1 MTSKSFSSKGLLWDT
16 MRRNLWALVLS
27 GVGFFL
33 SLLLPVMMQVQ
44 TTLANRADW
53 LKNLSQAQVDQNWQ
67 ISMDTLAELLG
78 SGNIFV
84 KAALVVMAVVSGV
97 ALFAYLHARQKVDFY
112 HSLPISRTR
121 LFANNF
127 LTGICCTFST
137 HLIVYALTIACT
149 CALGCG
155 EAVRWNE
162 IGGTLL
168 CSVIVFLLLYAL
180 TVLTTVVCGNT
191 IITLLLLA
199 WVFFSP
205 MLVYMLKNGVMN
217 HFYTTYVANGSMTG
231 IWGSAF
237 VLSPLLNFFRLHGV
251 TLRTYDAVTG
261 LPETSSALGL
271 LIGYLI
277 AAVVVTA
284 LALFLF
290 RIRKSERAGTA
301 LAFIPAK
308 LPVKV
313 YMCLVMGVAFGIVF
327 QVIAGSF
334 WFWPGLVIGT
344 VLFHWIIEIIYAFD
358 FHAIF
363 HKPLHLLIILAV
375 LVAGMLC
382 MKFDVTGYDTWLPDC
397 DKLTAVDLTTSGQ
410 GQALTDPDNIDAVY
424 RLAEIGCETTQA
436 VEDGTASDRN
446 CFSLSLAFQQGSRVD
461 MRSYTMPSTAEV
473 NALLMQIRQ
482 TAEYK
487 QAKLPLFSFA
497 AEDTGSGQAVLEFTD
512 AAGAY
517 MGDVRNDPDTVAAL
531 LDTMREET
539 LAQSGSAVPLVRVE
553 LRYEDTETG
562 SMRYYGAAYVTRAM
576 PQSLAL
582 VEQITG
588 RQAKTVPADLFQSID
603 ISYSVYDGALDNVS
617 VTDPADIQ
625 ALLENAVV
633 SDYMDLYN
641 SIYSI
646 SQFDYGVLMEPRTFV
661 SFSGTLT
668 TNVTVNLNYPVG
680 LLPVDVLEKYL
691 PENAD
696 LWQQESGQGTSAAP
710 ATEAAS

>member
-78 SGNIFV
+78 SGNVFV
-84 KAALVVMAVVSGV
+84 KCALVVMAVVSGV

-137 HLIVYALTIACT
+137 YLIVYALTIACT

-217 HFYTTYVANGSMTG
+217 DFYTTYVANGAMTG
-231 IWGSAF
+231 IWESAF
-237 VLSPLLNFFRLHGV
+237 VLSPLLNFFRLRGV
-251 TLRTYDAVTG
+251 NLRTYDTVSG
-261 LPETSSALGL
+261 LAETSSALGL

-301 LAFIPAK
+301 LAFTPAK

-327 QVIAGSF
+327 QAIAGSF

-363 HKPLHLLIILAV
+363 HKPLHLLVILAV

-382 MKFDVTGYDTWLPDC
+382 MKFDVTGYDTWLPDRG
-397 DKLTAVDLTTSGQ
+397 KLTAVDLTANGQ

-446 CFSLSLAFQQGSRVD
+446 CFSLSLAFRQGSRVD

-473 NALLMQIRQ
+473 DALLMQIRQ

-497 AEDTGSGQAVLEFTD
+497 AEDTGSGQAVLGFTD

-553 LRYEDTETG
+553 MRYEDTETG
-562 SMRYYGAAYVTRAM
+562 SMWYYGEAYVTRAM

-588 RQAKTVPADLFQSID
+588 QQAQTVPADRFESIE
-603 ISYSVYDGALDNVS
+603 IAYGAADETWSSVS

-633 SDYMDLYN
+633 SDYMDLYGSLYN
-641 SIYSI
+641 I
-646 SQFDYGVLMEPRTFV
+646 SRLDYGVLMEPYTFV
-661 SFSGTLT
+661 TFNGTLMT
-668 TNVTVNLNYPVG
+668 SETVSLNYPVG
-680 LLPVDVLEKYL
+680 LLPMDVLEKYL

-710 ATEAAS
+710 ATGAAS

>member
-78 SGNIFV
+78 SGNVFV
-84 KAALVVMAVVSGV
+84 KCALVVMAVVSGV

-137 HLIVYALTIACT
+137 YLIVYALTIACT

-191 IITLLLLA
+191 IITRDLVS

-217 HFYTTYVANGSMTG
+217 DFTRPMCKWRDDRHLGERVCPV
-231 IWGSAF
+231 SAAQ
-237 VLSPLLNFFRLHGV
+237 LLRLRGV
-251 TLRTYDAVTG
+251 NLRTYDTVSG
-261 LPETSSALGL
+261 LAETSSALGL

-290 RIRKSERAGTA
+290 RIRKSERGGHRTGLHPGKTA
-301 LAFIPAK
+301 
-308 LPVKV
+308 VKV

-327 QVIAGSF
+327 QAIAGSF

-363 HKPLHLLIILAV
+363 HKPLHLLVILAV
-375 LVAGMLC
+375 LVAAC
-382 MKFDVTGYDTWLPDC
+382 C
-397 DKLTAVDLTTSGQ
+397 A
-410 GQALTDPDNIDAVY
+410 
-424 RLAEIGCETTQA
+424 
-436 VEDGTASDRN
+436 
-446 CFSLSLAFQQGSRVD
+446 
-461 MRSYTMPSTAEV
+461 
-473 NALLMQIRQ
+473 
-482 TAEYK
+482 
-487 QAKLPLFSFA
+487 
-497 AEDTGSGQAVLEFTD
+497 
-512 AAGAY
+512 
-517 MGDVRNDPDTVAAL
+517 
-531 LDTMREET
+531 
-539 LAQSGSAVPLVRVE
+539 
-553 LRYEDTETG
+553 
-562 SMRYYGAAYVTRAM
+562 
-576 PQSLAL
+576 
-582 VEQITG
+582 
-588 RQAKTVPADLFQSID
+588 
-603 ISYSVYDGALDNVS
+603 
-617 VTDPADIQ
+617 
-625 ALLENAVV
+625 
-633 SDYMDLYN
+633 
-641 SIYSI
+641 
-646 SQFDYGVLMEPRTFV
+646 
-661 SFSGTLT
+661 
-668 TNVTVNLNYPVG
+668 
-680 LLPVDVLEKYL
+680 
-691 PENAD
+691 
-696 LWQQESGQGTSAAP
+696 
-710 ATEAAS
+710 